1 MCLLFADMYGKTI
14 HTWQVDRDPLPL
26 GPPSLMMS
34 LTNDTQLLAGELEAK
49 DKVTGVITAELKARR
64 TNLEYRPRAAG
75 VDQWETTG
83 NGIEFQPALVDVRGK
98 EGPATGSKYVH

>member
-1 MCLLFADMYGKTI
+1 MYGKTI

-34 LTNDTQLLAGELEAK
+34 LTSDAQLLAGELEAK
-49 DKVTGVITAELKARR
+49 DRVTGVVTAELKARR
-64 TNLEYRPRAAG
+64 ADLEYRPRAAG

-83 NGIEFQPALVDVRGK
+83 NGVEFQPALVDVRGK
-98 EGPATGSKYVH
+98 EEPATGSKYVH